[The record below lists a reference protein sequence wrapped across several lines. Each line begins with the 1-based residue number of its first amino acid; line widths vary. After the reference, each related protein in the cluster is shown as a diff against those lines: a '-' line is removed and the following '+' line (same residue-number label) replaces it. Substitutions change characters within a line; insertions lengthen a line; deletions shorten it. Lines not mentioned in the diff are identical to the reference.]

1 MSEASAVLLDAERA
15 AIEKLFVGY
24 AQYVDDVKPQD
35 FADLFASD
43 GILEVGGQQI
53 TGRAALI
60 EFAERSSRGVHVQS
74 GARFS
79 RPSEGVIDSVC
90 SFIFAKPDGTTV
102 AGYYYDRIVS
112 VGERIVFGRRRIDIR
127 VAP

>member
-1 MSEASAVLLDAERA
+1 MTR
-15 AIEKLFVGY
+15 
-24 AQYVDDVKPQD
+24 
-35 FADLFASD
+35 
-43 GILEVGGQQI
+43 GQQMRQCLS
-53 TGRAALI
+53 GQPALI
-60 EFAERSSRGVHVQS
+60 EVGERSSRGVDVQS

-79 RPSEGVIDSVC
+79 RPSERVIDSVS

-112 VGERIVFGRRRIDIR
+112 LGERIVFGRRRIDIR